1 MIQQSTEE
9 SQKTCRPS
17 QPNEEDNSILCGGVN
32 YCVNAKLGNET
43 IRGCGI
49 PQFDPASI
57 ATGSFKANY
66 FLFALMDRNMQVKT
80 F

>member
-1 MIQQSTEE
+1 M
-9 SQKTCRPS
+9 
-17 QPNEEDNSILCGGVN
+17 N

-57 ATGSFKANY
+57 ATGSVKANCFF
-66 FLFALMDRNMQVKT
+66 FLIALMDRNIQVKICLS
-80 F
+80 